1 MEDNIFAKLQ
11 VHKVYK
17 NCCSC
22 VSWNDTKCTGAAKN
36 HGSSQQADQTD
47 FAFENLKLTMNL

>member
-1 MEDNIFAKLQ
+1 MEDNIFAK
-11 VHKVYK
+11 VYE

-22 VSWNDTKCTGAAKN
+22 VSLNGAKCTGAAKN

-47 FAFENLKLTMNL
+47 FAFENVKLTMNL